1 MLGSRL
7 RRVATVSSWATAV
20 RCSSESNSG
29 VLIVDV
35 VMIVGPRSGSGERPS
50 LLRRAPRLWSCSC
63 SQPEDRERAPEEIVL
78 IAGAQDTRGI
88 GPVFGLCVQ
97 YRLPAD

>member
-35 VMIVGPRSGSGERPS
+35 VMVVAPRSGTGTFLTAPACSGTLVVLVLAGGGRPATARGVRIGR
-50 LLRRAPRLWSCSC
+50 RRAGYGRDRVRLRLVC
-63 SQPEDRERAPEEIVL
+63 PVPAPS
-78 IAGAQDTRGI
+78 
-88 GPVFGLCVQ
+88 
-97 YRLPAD
+97 